1 MGGVK
6 TMFCAWNLN
15 PAHFQQTSVHVLPQF
30 LPCAG
35 IWNFSVAKSRLNTYK
50 VHIFRL
56 EFLMI
61 FFDIIGALSGEL
73 VLSRMSPLVFRMD
86 RLSVGQTGLWKES
99 VRISDGV
106 ISNRAAIGDTN
117 TVQLRHL
124 IYNTDFSILH
134 NNETRLNT
142 PQIHTHPYSQ

>member
-1 MGGVK
+1 
-6 TMFCAWNLN
+6 
-15 PAHFQQTSVHVLPQF
+15 
-30 LPCAG
+30 
-35 IWNFSVAKSRLNTYK
+35 
-50 VHIFRL
+50 
-56 EFLMI
+56 MI
-61 FFDIIGALSGEL
+61 FFDIIGALSGKL

-124 IYNTDFSILH
+124 IYDIYNPDFSILH
-134 NNETRLNT
+134 NNETRLST
-142 PQIHTHPYSQ
+142 PQIHPHPYPQ